1 MRARMNKILNV
12 RNAKSLLN
20 VEMNARR
27 GFRIVLKFGAG
38 SAKQTAMQNGFDR
51 QSAKAIRYI
60 DLFCGIGGFRQAM
73 ENLAREASLRSQ
85 CVFSSDI
92 DDDCRASYAA
102 NFGDAP
108 PGDIKQVAERGVPQ
122 PDWVLARSP
131 CQPFSLG

>member
-1 MRARMNKILNV
+1 MRARMNKIMNV

-51 QSAKAIRYI
+51 QSAKAIQYI

-73 ENLAREASLRSQ
+73 ENLSRESGVTSH
-85 CVFSSDI
+85 CVLSSDI
-92 DDDCRASYAA
+92 DEDCCASYAA
-102 NFGDAP
+102 NFGHAP
-108 PGDIKQVAERGVPQ
+108 VGDITKVNERDVPKH
-122 PDWVLARSP
+122 DLLLAGFP
-131 CQPFSLG
+131 CQPFS